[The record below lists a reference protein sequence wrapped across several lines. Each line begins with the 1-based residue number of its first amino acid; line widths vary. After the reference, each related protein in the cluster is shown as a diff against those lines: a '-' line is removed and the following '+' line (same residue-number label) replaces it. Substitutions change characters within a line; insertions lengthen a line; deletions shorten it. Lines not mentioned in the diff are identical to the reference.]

1 MYRLNDHNGWTY
13 CLHFEISIMAIC
25 QWDAAFIVID
35 LMIHNCLLNIIIALL
50 LLLVLYSISCCPTCI
65 LMLVCWVE
73 CPATVEMA
81 ALILMQ
87 WRSAAFV
94 YGFAL
99 LINMQT
105 GGMRTRGWIVPL
117 LLRDTACFLHRDCL
131 SLTSLLPLKSGPL
144 SSLRTASITL
154 SPRGLHSH
162 IHLISDLW
170 LSLMSSSD

>member
-1 MYRLNDHNGWTY
+1 MYLYSWNVQTEWWWLMFTFWIFHDGYLSTGCCLY
-13 CLHFEISIMAIC
+13 CYG
-25 QWDAAFIVID
+25 
-35 LMIHNCLLNIIIALL
+35 LMIHKGLSDIIFA
-50 LLLVLYSISCCPTCI
+50 SATCI
-65 LMLVCWVE
+65 LIPELCWV
-73 CPATVEMA
+73 CPATVQMA
-81 ALILMQ
+81 ALIVMQ
-87 WRSAAFV
+87 WSSAAFV

-105 GGMRTRGWIVPL
+105 GGMWMRGWIVPL
-117 LLRDTACFLHRDCL
+117 LLRDTGCFLHRDCL

-144 SSLRTASITL
+144 SSLRTASVTL